1 MSASFNPIPTPRRPS
16 ANSSS
21 HSSVTPASS
30 RFRSSLVPMSRAS
43 PLRSSQRPSR
53 VAAGAPTTSNPPVV
67 KDLFRTTTTPKPSRT
82 TPFAPKL
89 PLEVTKTPASVRK
102 LASKSTGHGMAGTA
116 SQELFKQRI
125 PSPDPGLTGAAI
137 SEAVPNNLKNRKGTV
152 YADQYL
158 AHKCPPEFDDDQR
171 RQFFCILDLR
181 RLKFAANEIFAKKD
195 WKLNIMNFAK
205 EYEKSRGLIMLR
217 YGLYEFKNVKPSEE
231 VMRRW
236 RKAHNLP
243 EPAPESQKVP
253 SASISSAAKSN
264 SVNAMT
270 KRKADDEAPSRS
282 AEPLNSAFNQNKR
295 RTLDPASAE
304 EAHRF
309 APTPMKSKRKADE
322 GQDVDENSRSKL
334 TKSTPSAARS
344 RLEGIINNVQSGS
357 STPVGSPL
365 KRPAFGASASAT
377 SGAPMTPLFG
387 VSKATDAP
395 KSAFAVKSNPYGP
408 PSNGIV
414 DTSKLES
421 TQFQP
426 GQPLNTS
433 SDSVLST
440 HKFGSSLAP
449 KATNIF
455 GYLSESSANN
465 SGAENNDESDSESDQ
480 SQPETGS
487 QDAPPSYEPSAVAST
502 GTATPPVTTGTGTP
516 SLFGLSKPA
525 ATTSNPFASSFHK
538 SAEDLSEKPAANAAK
553 GGLFGRVSF
562 GSDGQPLRET
572 SVEQTSRAPS
582 PAKEAANGVE
592 STKTPAKA
600 PGDFTFNAATTP
612 ITFGGK
618 DSSFTSA
625 TPAPAA
631 DKATESKEAEKTQP
645 SSSSSLFG
653 NSLFKPTPAN
663 EAPKPLFATKPSEP
677 AASLFGA
684 KKPEE
689 PAQSLFGAKP
699 SEQPADKE
707 QKSSSSSQS
716 LFGAKQPDQPTASLF
731 GAKSAEQPAQSLFGT
746 KPAEQPTQSLF
757 GVKSPEQPAESAQ
770 QPSQP
775 LFGSFNKPDTERP
788 ASSTSTSS
796 LFGAKPSSQSNGEP
810 AQSSQSLFGT
820 SSKPAENDK
829 TGATPAATS
838 SIFGTQQPTPATT
851 FSFGSSTP
859 APKSLFGESSK
870 PAETPAAETQ
880 EQPKS
885 LFGSQPTFGAQPTS
899 NGFSAAQKE
908 PSQVGFSF
916 GTSTTETPSTPS
928 AAPLFGGF
936 QPSTE
941 PPKPAANL
949 FGNTATGSSAPLFG
963 NNNSSAA
970 TGNLFGAQPANPFGA
985 GSGTTSSKRSAEDDS
1000 QPAKKVMFGRADANN
1015 DAASQPSAPSFSFG
1029 ASQSTA
1035 PASSQPEKK
1044 TMFSNV
1050 TGDSAAPNSPV
1061 AGRKILTP
1069 KRLRGAAGAGAARQ
1083 ASPSPAP
1090 SFEASGVFGTQPPK
1104 ADAPAPSNPFG
1115 GNNNTSFTFGQQS
1128 SAPSVDNNA
1137 SSSFTFGQN
1146 SQANGNATG
1155 APSFT
1160 FGAGPAPT
1168 GGSFTFGA
1176 GAGAGGN
1183 SPNPFASTN
1192 GPSQSFGGG
1201 ASGTPTPSG
1210 SFNFQFGGQSSSAPA
1225 PADQSKPL
1233 FGNQT
1238 NGATPAPTFS
1248 FTSATPQPTPTQSS
1262 SNLFAPQPSAAT
1274 SIFSG
1279 LQPNGAPGA
1288 NSPFPAASS
1297 INTTPVNGGTPE
1309 PQAAQADGDAEPPQ
1323 EQISLTEGGPGEED
1337 EEVLHEVRA
1346 KAIKYVDV
1354 KPGEDSPASKSPWQ
1368 TQGVG
1373 QLRLLKHKN
1382 TGQVRILLRADP
1394 RGHIAMNKS
1403 LLSGPEYK
1411 ADKKTVRVMVSKDD
1425 GSGLETWVLQ
1435 MKEAESAVKLAAAFE
1450 SWKTSNK

>member
-53 VAAGAPTTSNPPVV
+53 VVAAAPTTSNPPVV

-89 PLEVTKTPASVRK
+89 PSEVTRMPASVRK
-102 LASKSTGHGMAGTA
+102 VAPKSTGHGMASTS

-137 SEAVPNNLKNRKGTV
+137 SEAVPNTLKNRKGTV

-217 YGLYEFKNVKPSEE
+217 YGLYEFKNIKPNEE
-231 VMRRW
+231 TMRKW

-243 EPAPESQKVP
+243 EPAPESQKAP
-253 SASISSAAKSN
+253 SATASSAAKIFS
-264 SVNAMT
+264 SSTAT

-295 RTLDPASAE
+295 RTLDPASTE
-304 EAHRF
+304 EAHKF
-309 APTPMKSKRKADE
+309 APTPVKSKRKVDE
-322 GQDVDENSRSKL
+322 GLDGDENSRSKL
-334 TKSTPSAARS
+334 QKSTPSAARS

-357 STPVGSPL
+357 STPVGSPF

-387 VSKATDAP
+387 VTKAIDAP
-395 KSAFAVKSNPYGP
+395 KSAFATKSNPYAP
-408 PSNGIV
+408 PSNGV
-414 DTSKLES
+414 VESSKLES
-421 TQFQP
+421 AQFQP

-449 KATNIF
+449 KAANIF

-465 SGAENNDESDSESDQ
+465 SGAENNDDSDSESDQ

-487 QDAPPSYEPSAVAST
+487 QDAAPSAVAST

-516 SLFGLSKPA
+516 SLFGVSKPA
-525 ATTSNPFASSFHK
+525 ATTSNPFASSFNK
-538 SAEDLSEKPAANAAK
+538 SAEDVSEKPATSAAK

-572 SVEQTSRAPS
+572 SVEQTSRAAS
-582 PAKEAANGVE
+582 PVKEAVNGVE
-592 STKTPAKA
+592 STKTPAKG

-618 DSSFTSA
+618 DSIFASA
-625 TPAPAA
+625 APAPTA
-631 DKATESKEAEKTQP
+631 DKVIESTEVEETQP
-645 SSSSSLFG
+645 NPSSSLFG
-653 NSLFKPTPAN
+653 NSVFKPSAASETP
-663 EAPKPLFATKPSEP
+663 KSLFGSKPSDP
-677 AASLFGA
+677 AQPLFGA
-684 KKPEE
+684 KKPEG

-699 SEQPADKE
+699 SEQPAEKE
-707 QKSSSSSQS
+707 PKSSSSQS
-716 LFGAKQPDQPTASLF
+716 LFGAKPTDQPAQALFGAKPAEQSAPSLF
-731 GAKSAEQPAQSLFGT
+731 GAKPTEQPTPSLFGA
-746 KPAEQPTQSLF
+746 KPSEP
-757 GVKSPEQPAESAQ
+757 PAESTQ
-770 QPSQP
+770 QPSKP
-775 LFGSFNKPDTERP
+775 LFGGFNKPDAERP
-788 ASSTSTSS
+788 TSSTSTSS
-796 LFGAKPSSQSNGEP
+796 LFGAKPSSQPNGEP
-810 AQSSQSLFGT
+810 TQSSQSLFGAPT
-820 SSKPAENDK
+820 KPTENDK
-829 TGATPAATS
+829 TDAAPASTS

-851 FSFGSSTP
+851 FSFGASTP
-859 APKSLFGESSK
+859 APTTLFGASSK

-880 EQPKS
+880 ESSKS
-885 LFGSQPTFGAQPTS
+885 LFGSQPSFGAQPTS

-908 PSQVGFSF
+908 PSQAGFSF
-916 GTSTTETPSTPS
+916 GQSTTETPSTTS

-949 FGNTATGSSAPLFG
+949 FGGSNTGSPAPLFG
-963 NNNSSAA
+963 NNNSSAT
-970 TGNLFGAQPANPFGA
+970 TGNLFGAQPSNPFGA
-985 GSGTTSSKRSAEDDS
+985 GSGATSSKRSADDDS

-1015 DAASQPSAPSFSFG
+1015 EAASQPSAPSFSFG

-1044 TMFSNV
+1044 TMFGHV
-1050 TGDSAAPNSPV
+1050 TGDNAAPNSPV

-1069 KRLRGAAGAGAARQ
+1069 KRMRGAAGAGSARQ

-1090 SFEASGVFGTQPPK
+1090 SFEASGVFGSQQP
-1104 ADAPAPSNPFG
+1104 AAGAPAPGNPFG
-1115 GNNNTSFTFGQQS
+1115 GNNGSSFTFGQQS
-1128 SAPSVDNNA
+1128 SAPSMDNNA
-1137 SSSFTFGQN
+1137 GSSFTFGQD
-1146 SQANGNATG
+1146 SQANGNGNGG
-1155 APSFT
+1155 ASFT
-1160 FGAGPAPT
+1160 FGAGAAPAT

-1176 GAGAGGN
+1176 GGG
-1183 SPNPFASTN
+1183 SPNPFANTN
-1192 GPSQSFGGG
+1192 GPSTQSFGG

-1248 FTSATPQPTPTQSS
+1248 FTSATPQATPTQSS

-1309 PQAAQADGDAEPPQ
+1309 PQAAQADADAAPPE
-1323 EQISLTEGGPGEED
+1323 EQISLTGGGPGEED
-1337 EEVLHEVRA
+1337 EEVVHEIKA
-1346 KAIKYVDV
+1346 KAMKYVDV
-1354 KPGEDSPASKSPWQ
+1354 KPDDDSSASKSPWQ
-1368 TQGVG
+1368 VQGVG

-1382 TGQVRILLRADP
+1382 TGQVRILLRTAI
-1394 RGHIAMNKS
+1394 GAVAMNKS
-1403 LLSGPEYK
+1403 LLSGPTYK
-1411 ADKKTVRVMVSKDD
+1411 ADKKTVRVMASKDD

-1435 MKEAESAVKLAAAFE
+1435 VKEAADAVKLAEAFE
-1450 SWKTSNK
+1450 TWKASNK